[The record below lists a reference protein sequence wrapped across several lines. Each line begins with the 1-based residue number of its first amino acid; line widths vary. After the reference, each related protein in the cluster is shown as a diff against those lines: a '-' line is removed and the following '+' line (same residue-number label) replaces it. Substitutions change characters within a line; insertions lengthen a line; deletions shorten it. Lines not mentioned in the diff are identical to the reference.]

1 MPSENTEK
9 FDNAP
14 PVNRSSMV
22 MDTPESWNEFAN
34 SLNGMPGTGTYAP
47 KRYSARIARVNK
59 IFLRSSGTL
68 NASMIELS
76 KALRPFLRL
85 LRSSPWRK
93 QTPYPPAR

>member
-1 MPSENTEK
+1 MMPSENTEK
-9 FDNAP
+9 FDSAP
-14 PVNRSSMV
+14 PVNKSSIV

-47 KRYSARIARVNK
+47 KRYSARIASVKR

-76 KALRPFLRL
+76 KALRPFLQL
-85 LRSSPWRK
+85 LRSSPWPK
-93 QTPYPPAR
+93 QKPYRP